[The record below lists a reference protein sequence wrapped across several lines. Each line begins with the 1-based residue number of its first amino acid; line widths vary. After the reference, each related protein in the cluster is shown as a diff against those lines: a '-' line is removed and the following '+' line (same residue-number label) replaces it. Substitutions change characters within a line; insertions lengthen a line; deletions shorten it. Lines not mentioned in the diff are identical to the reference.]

1 MKILDKQR
9 LTILQHS
16 LKVTT
21 ALYNLNKNTV
31 RVFSFCKNSVFLI
44 LSLVF
49 FVLVAEANQAPKKAT
64 HQEVEESFNLIFTDP
79 AEAITV
85 LTDLEERSKFQGD
98 SLYGI
103 VLNNIGVYHAVRSEN
118 DIALAYFER
127 AIQALPKNKAR
138 QVKTLTNAAI
148 VYKHQNQQSLSLNY
162 LRKAMN
168 IAEQLDSPS
177 LLALVY
183 GEMASVYKSLESYDI
198 AIDYLVTSI
207 SYWERNEKENLEKIG
222 VEKQK
227 LGGLYFL
234 EDKLDRANKFYNE
247 AKEILRNSTKKDAYY
262 LTILAQSDL
271 YLHRQAYDTA
281 DLLLSQAEE
290 GLLPFNNPIWNNYIW
305 ELKGRLLSETG
316 DWISAKDVYLKSFEE
331 AKKHD
336 LSRFIY
342 TVSDILNHAILHD
355 DERFIDDLLVETYTD
370 TFAERLES
378 TTLGNKKM
386 FYRSMTQLWEKKKDF
401 KNAYV
406 YSVKFREASEALTK
420 SKNQQRL
427 DELQTRYELR
437 LFKRENE
444 LLTNLLR
451 NERLKTVFGFG
462 LLGIFLIGGVY
473 TVRFFKL
480 KVQSEKTERLRV
492 AKINALREKELEQAN
507 TIIGL
512 KDQFIKEKERELID
526 YAAERSRLSEEIKLI
541 EQNILKKNNQA
552 LARGVERLK
561 SFNQESHIVLLEKF
575 RALNPVLQTNL
586 SRPEFGL
593 TRSEIEFCMLL
604 SMRLTNKEI
613 ARTLSISPSSVA
625 TKKYR
630 MLQKLSLDSNQD
642 FDGWLRDQ
650 AETS

>member
-1 MKILDKQR
+1 MSFKVRALLFNALAFIAVSIVQAKEPPK
-9 LTILQHS
+9 
-16 LKVTT
+16 KVT
-21 ALYNLNKNTV
+21 
-31 RVFSFCKNSVFLI
+31 
-44 LSLVF
+44 
-49 FVLVAEANQAPKKAT
+49 PK
-64 HQEVEESFNLIFTDP
+64 EVTDGFDLIFSDP
-79 AEAITV
+79 AQAIGV
-85 LTDLEERSKFQGD
+85 LIDLEERSKFQGD

-118 DIALAYFER
+118 EEALAYFEKS
-127 AIQALPKNKAR
+127 IQALPTHLER

-148 VYKHQNQQSLSLNY
+148 IYKQQSQYNLSLNY

-177 LLALVY
+177 SLALVY

-227 LGGLYFL
+227 LGGLYFI
-234 EDKLDRANKFYNE
+234 EDKLDLANNFYNQ
-247 AKEILRNSTKKDAYY
+247 AKELLRNSAKKDAYY

-271 YLHRQAYDTA
+271 YLHRQIYDTA
-281 DLLLSQAEE
+281 EALLNQAEE
-290 GLLPFNNPIWNNYIW
+290 GLRPFNNPVWNNYIW
-305 ELKGRLLSETG
+305 ELRGRLLSETG
-316 DWISAKDVYLKSFEE
+316 DWISAKEAYLKSFEE
-331 AKKHD
+331 AKTHD

-342 TVSDILNHAILHD
+342 TISEFLMHAVKHSDEILI
-355 DERFIDDLLVETYTD
+355 DELLVEINSEA
-370 TFAERLES
+370 FALRLDKSALSNKKIFYKSMTKLFE
-378 TTLGNKKM
+378 NKKM
-386 FYRSMTQLWEKKKDF
+386 YKQAYEYSAKYKD
-401 KNAYV
+401 V
-406 YSVKFREASEALTK
+406 SEELAK
-420 SKNQQRL
+420 RKNQVRI
-427 DELQTRYELR
+427 DELQIRYELK

-444 LLTNLLR
+444 LLTSSLS
-451 NERLKTVFGFG
+451 NERLKNIFGFG

-561 SFNQESHIVLLEKF
+561 SFNQESHIVVLEKF

-642 FDGWLRDQ
+642 FDGWLREQ